1 MHGLFDDMR
10 EALEEAI
17 QHASGEPTHV
27 RVRTMEISDVAAERG
42 ARPETAPEAGAF
54 DAAQAIPSAV

>member
-1 MHGLFDDMR
+1 MSGLFHDIR

-27 RVRTMEISDVAAERG
+27 HVRTVTPVEAA
-42 ARPETAPEAGAF
+42 
-54 DAAQAIPSAV
+54 AAQSTPPQTRSDIDGPDAS